1 MPTWGE
7 VLHELGLP
15 ANRQPNGDPDFD
27 KVRRGYVAAL
37 AALTGRAVIVYATAF
52 LDRPEVP
59 SGLIQIELGD
69 LQGFMN
75 VIAGVEGRELDL
87 LITSPGGSAEATES
101 LVSYL
106 RTKFDH
112 IRAIVPVAAMSAA
125 TMLALGADEIV
136 MGRHSQL
143 GPIDPQFTIF
153 TPEGPRSSP
162 AFEILRQF
170 EQAKE
175 ECKDPNN
182 LPAWM
187 PILRTYAPG
196 LLAQCV
202 TQREL
207 AERMVAEWLERYML
221 KGQADAASV
230 AAKAAGWFADY
241 KTFAS
246 HARRVSLADVQA
258 LGLRA
263 TALEDD
269 QAFQDAVLSIHH
281 ACSHTFSGTGAV
293 KLIENHLGKSFVTV
307 RQQMLAVQQP
317 APAGPPS
324 PPPAA
329 GGGNRAQRRRNLR
342 R

>member
-1 MPTWGE
+1 MPTWGDLL
-7 VLHELGLP
+7 VELQRP
-15 ANRQPNGDPDFD
+15 ENAQPNGQPNFD
-27 KVRRGYVAAL
+27 KVRRGYLAKL
-37 AALTGRAVIVYATAF
+37 AALTGRPVIVYATAF
-52 LDRPEVP
+52 LDRPEIP

-75 VIAGVEGRELDL
+75 VVAGIEGRELDL

-112 IRAIVPVAAMSAA
+112 IRAIIPIAAMSAA

-170 EQAKE
+170 QQAKD
-175 ECKDPNN
+175 ECRDPNN
-182 LPAWM
+182 LPAWL

-207 AERMVAEWLERYML
+207 AERMVAQWLESYML
-221 KGQADAASV
+221 RGTSD
-230 AAKAAGWFADY
+230 AKAVASAAAAWFADY
-241 KTFAS
+241 ERFAS
-246 HARRVSLADVQA
+246 HARRVSLPDVQS
-258 LGLRA
+258 LGLKA
-263 TALEDD
+263 SSLEED
-269 QAFQDAVLSIHH
+269 QALQDAVLSVHH

-293 KLIENHLGKSFVTV
+293 KLIENHLGKSFVKV
-307 RQQMLAVQQP
+307 RQQVITVQP
-317 APAGPPS
+317 ASDPGSTLPPRPAPNS
-324 PPPAA
+324 
-329 GGGNRAQRRRNLR
+329 RAERRRQGGR
-342 R
+342 